1 MQNLH
6 EMSLNRPAYT
16 DLMNPHGTITR
27 EELGALISQGDIDT
41 VIVAFP
47 DLQGRMVGKR
57 FTGWF
62 FLEEVADHGAENCN
76 YLIATDMDDNPVP
89 GYRFASY
96 ELGYGDIVAMPDWN
110 TVRVLPWQTKT
121 ALVLTDLSHP
131 NSHQPIHVSPRQV
144 LRDQV
149 AVAEKAGYTPMI
161 GSEIEFYLF
170 RESYQQAHEKGF
182 TSLTPHSPWMQ
193 DYQIVQTTFDEYV
206 IGDIRRNL
214 EGAGIPIE
222 CSKGE
227 AGRGQH
233 EVNLRYTEAL

>member
-96 ELGYGDIVAMPDWN
+96 ELGYGDMVAMPDWN

-131 NSHQPIHVSPRQV
+131 NSHQPINPCLATPGVARSSGRSRKGGVHPNDRQRNRVLSISRVVSTGPRKRFHVAHPTFP
-144 LRDQV
+144 LD
-149 AVAEKAGYTPMI
+149 AGLPNCANNI
-161 GSEIEFYLF
+161 
-170 RESYQQAHEKGF
+170 
-182 TSLTPHSPWMQ
+182 
-193 DYQIVQTTFDEYV
+193 
-206 IGDIRRNL
+206 
-214 EGAGIPIE
+214 
-222 CSKGE
+222 
-227 AGRGQH
+227 
-233 EVNLRYTEAL
+233 

>member
-96 ELGYGDIVAMPDWN
+96 ELGYGDMVAMPDWN

-170 RESYQQAHEKGF
+170 RE
-182 TSLTPHSPWMQ
+182 
-193 DYQIVQTTFDEYV
+193 
-206 IGDIRRNL
+206 
-214 EGAGIPIE
+214 
-222 CSKGE
+222 
-227 AGRGQH
+227 
-233 EVNLRYTEAL
+233 